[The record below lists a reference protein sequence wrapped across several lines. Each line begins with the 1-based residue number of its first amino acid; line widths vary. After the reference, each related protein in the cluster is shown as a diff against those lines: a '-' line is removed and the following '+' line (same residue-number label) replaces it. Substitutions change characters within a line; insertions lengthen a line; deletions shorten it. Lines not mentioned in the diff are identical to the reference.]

1 MRMWD
6 CICYNGH
13 LFDLFDVIDK
23 WTKPVDETKLI
34 NDPALLPS
42 VL

>member
-1 MRMWD
+1 MLAMWGL
-6 CICYNGH
+6 NLG
-13 LFDLFDVIDK
+13 LFDFFFVVVIDK

-34 NDPALLPS
+34 HDPALLPS

>member
-1 MRMWD
+1 MLSNWHIVVD
-6 CICYNGH
+6 FS
-13 LFDLFDVIDK
+13 LSVDIDK

-34 NDPALLPS
+34 HDPALLPS